1 MTAGGK
7 RTARARLRP
16 RQAAA
21 VLLPQR
27 FAIRAGFPA
36 VLAVLAYLLMLV
48 AAAGT
53 LGAAQLLRW
62 HEALFDRLVIE
73 LMPAEEGAHSQAA
86 ALAERLRAVPGVEAV
101 AIVDAERLRRLAA
114 PWLGEQAG
122 RDGVPLP
129 RLIEVTIRDAA
140 ARARVAEAIADWP
153 GKPVLFAPD
162 AAIAGLAAR
171 IRMAIAVGIGAGLL
185 MLGAT
190 VLLVIFAVQ
199 AEFASHLDTL
209 SLARALGADD
219 AVILGA
225 FAHRFADLAGR
236 GAFAALVLFVVTA
249 VAFLYA
255 AGQGWSGDALRPW
268 GWFVLAAPVAT
279 ALLLV
284 VTVRRVAWVS
294 ARVALGKLA

>member
-1 MTAGGK
+1 MIAGRGKTAK
-7 RTARARLRP
+7 ARLKP
-16 RQAAA
+16 RQAAG

-48 AAAGT
+48 SAAGT
-53 LGAAQLLRW
+53 LGGAQLVRW

-73 LMPAEEGAHSQAA
+73 LMPAEEGRSEDAA
-86 ALAERLRAVPGVEAV
+86 AGVAARLRAVPGVEEVAV
-101 AIVDAERLRRLAA
+101 VDEERVRRLTA
-114 PWLGEQAG
+114 PWLGEGAG
-122 RDGVPLP
+122 RDVPLP
-129 RLIEVTIRDAA
+129 RLIEVTVKDRSV
-140 ARARVAEAIADWP
+140 RETVEKAIARWP
-153 GKPVLFAPD
+153 ERPVLFAPD
-162 AAIAGLAAR
+162 DAIAGLAAR
-171 IRMAIAVGIGAGLL
+171 IRLGVAVGIGAGVL

-236 GAFAALVLFVVTA
+236 GACAALGLFVVTA
-249 VAFLYA
+249 VAFWRT
-255 AGQGWSGDALRPW
+255 AGQGWTGGLPRPW
-268 GWFVLAAPVAT
+268 EWLALVTPVAT

-284 VTVRRVAWVS
+284 VAVRMVAWLS
-294 ARVALGKLA
+294 ARAALGKLA

>member
-1 MTAGGK
+1 MTAGRGG
-7 RTARARLRP
+7 RTRRARLKP
-16 RQAAA
+16 RQAAG

-62 HEALFDRLVIE
+62 HEALFDCLVIE
-73 LMPAEEGAHSQAA
+73 LMPATEDAGGQAA
-86 ALAERLRAVPGVEAV
+86 ALVERLRAVTGVEAATV
-101 AIVDAERLRRLAA
+101 VDAERLRRLAA
-114 PWLGEQAG
+114 PWLGEGAG
-122 RDGVPLP
+122 REVPLP
-129 RLIEVTIRDAA
+129 QLIEITVRDPGV
-140 ARARVAEAIADWP
+140 RARVEKALADWP
-153 GKPVLFAPD
+153 ERPVLFAPD

-236 GAFAALVLFVVTA
+236 GAFAALGLFAVTVV
-249 VAFLYA
+249 VFLRT
-255 AGQGWSGDALRPW
+255 AGQGWSGGPPPPW
-268 GWFVLAAPVAT
+268 GWFALAAPVAT

-284 VTVRRVAWVS
+284 VTVRMVAWVS
-294 ARVALGKLA
+294 ARTVLGKLA

>member
-1 MTAGGK
+1 MIA
-7 RTARARLRP
+7 ARSRKAKARLQP
-16 RQAAA
+16 RQAAG

-48 AAAGT
+48 SAAGT
-53 LGAAQLLRW
+53 LGGAQLMRW

-73 LMPAEEGAHSQAA
+73 LMPTGEDSRRTAA
-86 ALAERLRAVPGVEAV
+86 ALAARLRAMPGVKAA
-101 AIVDAERLRRLAA
+101 AIVDETQLRRLAA
-114 PWLGEQAG
+114 PWLGEAG
-122 RDGVPLP
+122 GEDIPLP
-129 RLIEVTIRDAA
+129 HLIEVTVQDRN
-140 ARARVAEAIADWP
+140 ARKRLEEAIADWP
-153 GKPVLFAPD
+153 ERPVLFAPD

-171 IRMAIAVGIGAGLL
+171 IRLAIAVGIGAGVL

-236 GAFAALVLFVVTA
+236 GAFVALGLFMVTA
-249 VAFLYA
+249 VAFSRT
-255 AGQGWSGDALRPW
+255 AGQGWAEQLPRPW
-268 GWFVLAAPVAT
+268 GWLALAAPVVT

-284 VTVRRVAWVS
+284 TTVRVVAWAS
-294 ARVALGKLA
+294 ARAALGRLA

>member
-1 MTAGGK
+1 MIAGRGK
-7 RTARARLRP
+7 KARALLKP

-48 AAAGT
+48 SAAGT
-53 LGAAQLLRW
+53 MAGAQLLRW
-62 HEALFDRLVIE
+62 HEALFDRLVLE
-73 LMPAEEGAHSQAA
+73 LLPAEEGETEEAAA
-86 ALAERLRAVPGVEAV
+86 ALAARLRAVPGVEAATV
-101 AIVDAERLRRLAA
+101 VDEERLRRLAA
-114 PWLGEQAG
+114 PWLGTGAG
-122 RDGVPLP
+122 RDVPLP
-129 RLIEVTIRDAA
+129 QLIEVTVKDRS
-140 ARARVAEAIADWP
+140 ARETVEQALASWP
-153 GKPVLFAPD
+153 EQPVLFAPD

-171 IRMAIAVGIGAGLL
+171 IRLGVAVGIGAGLL

-236 GAFAALVLFVVTA
+236 GAAAALALFVVTA
-249 VAFLYA
+249 VAFVGT
-255 AGQGWSGDALRPW
+255 AGQGWADGLSRPW
-268 GWFVLAAPVAT
+268 ALLALAAPLAT

-284 VTVRRVAWVS
+284 VAVRLVAWLS
-294 ARVALGKLA
+294 ARAALSKLA